1 MCNQFSILTR
11 CQCSGHESA
20 DVRRAS
26 LRLLHVQ
33 MRHTLNL
40 QKSLKTLIHFG
51 LESRDPQVQKGTVVA
66 LPLLIGEE
74 FQNENLFLL
83 VDALCS
89 SLVRADNNL
98 FYPLFL
104 ALQRL
109 NTVLGNSVFNQ
120 YLNRV
125 SDQEAKELYE
135 SVLSRNNSAD
145 ENDMERQL
153 NARSIG
159 QPVSYLETIS
169 PRKTQHVTFQVGHA
183 LSQEST

>member
-1 MCNQFSILTR
+1 
-11 CQCSGHESA
+11 
-20 DVRRAS
+20 
-26 LRLLHVQ
+26 

-40 QKSLKTLIHFG
+40 QKSLKTLILCG
-51 LESRDPQVQKGTVVA
+51 LESRDPHVQKGTVVS

-89 SLVRADNNL
+89 ALVRADNNL

-109 NTVLGNSVFNQ
+109 NTVLGKPVFTQ
-120 YLNRV
+120 YLSKV
-125 SDQEAKELYE
+125 TDSEAKDLYE

-145 ENDMERQL
+145 ENELERAINVQT
-153 NARSIG
+153 IG
-159 QPVSYLETIS
+159 QPQSYLEVS
-169 PRKTQHVTFQVGHA
+169 PRKSHVTFEVSLTTFNIHVIWNVKYHVNFF
-183 LSQEST
+183 